1 VKAHRGEPADEG
13 ADIVTD
19 EAISNPKIGKELCQ
33 QTNRAVFTWKKPCR
47 QAGKVTYQDRHWTFN
62 NGVREAKQ
70 RWRAECEV
78 QKHEE
83 KLTGACRQMSTPGDG
98 MKEGVKV
105 MT

>member
-1 VKAHRGEPADEG
+1 VKTHRGEPANEG

-19 EAISNPKIGKELCQ
+19 EAISNPIGKELCE

-47 QAGKVTYQDRHWTFN
+47 QAGKVTCQDRHSTFN
-62 NGVREAKQ
+62 DGVRDAIW
-70 RWRAECEV
+70 RGRAECEV

-98 MKEGVKV
+98 IKDGVKV